1 MFTFNTENVQ
11 GAFVSLQKKD
21 HTVVHLQAA
30 LHLKYMY

>member
-1 MFTFNTENVQ
+1 MLTFNTDVQ

-21 HTVVHLQAA
+21 NTVVHLQAA